1 MDDAS
6 TSDFLKQPLDDYIK
20 TLPAKVKVIRIAKRE
35 GLIRARL
42 AGARVAKGSVL
53 TFFDAHMECTHGWLP
68 PMLARIASDRSV
80 VVVPLIDGIVAENF
94 AYEAIE
100 TVEVSALRWSLV
112 FRWYKCTFFIFF
124 SMCFL

>member
-6 TSDFLKQPLDDYIK
+6 TFDVLKQPLDDYIK
-20 TLPAKVKVIRIAKRE
+20 TLPAKVRVIRIAKRE

-53 TFFDAHMECTHGWLP
+53 TFFDAHMECSHGWLP

-80 VVVPLIDGIVAENF
+80 VVVPLIDAIVSGDLS
-94 AYEAIE
+94 YMPIE
-100 TVEVSALRWSLV
+100 TVEVSVLRWSLI
-112 FRWYKCTFFIFF
+112 FRWYKCKFLIFPSMFF
-124 SMCFL
+124 L